1 MSYNSNQYFIVYNI
15 LRFKDSIDSFDNLD
29 INFFE
34 LYSLLLNSKHLV
46 TLEFH
51 NSFDDNLRELR
62 VIWWN
67 EDAYNLWA
75 LEHYERYSA
84 IVSKFLD
91 TVNRN
96 NEIVVFERYTS
107 NDEYVSQFSYTT
119 YPYKNDLIDWVCIP
133 YYLDYLVHHI
143 IPLGKITKYIGNGQF
158 SGPDDFKGEGARFV
172 KERISSIVRRE
183 PSAKA
188 TQDKNFPVGIL
199 AYSIDQSILPTMYET
214 PWLYRKLKKLIV
226 DVEKLASDYI
236 IDCDNAAVLIGHNS
250 LGEELTLHTH
260 RVTDEQRY
268 TLTIAVRL
276 SFLDEGVKFK
286 FYDPLAMDDQDLG
299 KYYANTKMLYD
310 LLGDKEPHSIELKER
325 TSIMVFPAS
334 VVPHSVD
341 YNNDLYFYFVYD
353 NVNFKSDK
361 LAEIK
366 QKSQISFFQE
376 LPEDSR
382 LYFFNYQ

>member
-1 MSYNSNQYFIVYNI
+1 MQQYFIVYNL
-15 LRFKDSIDSFDNLD
+15 LRFKNSIDNFDNLD

-34 LYSLLLNSKHLV
+34 LYSLLLNSTHLV

-51 NSFDDNLRELR
+51 NSIENSLRELR

-75 LEHYERYSA
+75 TEHNEKYSN
-84 IVSKFLD
+84 IVSKFLGK
-91 TVNRN
+91 VNQT
-96 NEIVVFERYTS
+96 NENVIFERYTS
-107 NDEYVSQFSYTT
+107 NDGYISQFPYTS
-119 YPYKNDLIDWVCIP
+119 YPYKNNLIDWVCIP
-133 YYLDYLVHHI
+133 YYLDFLVQHI
-143 IPLGKITKYIGNGQF
+143 IPIGKITKYIGNGKF

-172 KERISSIVRRE
+172 KERISEIIRRD
-183 PSAKA
+183 PSSKA

-199 AYSIDQSILPTMYET
+199 AYSIDQAILPTMYET
-214 PWLYRKLKKLIV
+214 PWLYRKLKKLII
-226 DVEKLASDYI
+226 DVEKLASEYI

-250 LGEELTLHTH
+250 LGKELTIHTH

-268 TLTIAVRL
+268 TLTVAVRL
-276 SFLDEGVKFK
+276 SFIDTGVKFK
-286 FYDPLAMDDQDLG
+286 FYDPLNLDDQDLG

-310 LLGDKEPHSIELKER
+310 LLGDKDFHEIELEER
-325 TSIMVFPAS
+325 TSIIVFPAS
-334 VVPHSVD
+334 VVPHAVQ

-353 NVNFKSDK
+353 NVNFKEGK
-361 LAEIK
+361 LSEIE
-366 QKSQISFFQE
+366 QKSQKSFFQD